1 MSHIHNYD
9 ELYERVKARTKA
21 ALTNTEEMAV
31 ETRITVLSRTILDY
45 VLDELGIK
53 AAPPIGPS

>member
-9 ELYERVKARTKA
+9 ELYKRVKERTKA
-21 ALTNTEEMAV
+21 VLTNTKEMDV
-31 ETRITVLSRTILDY
+31 ETRINVLSRSLLDY

-53 AAPPIGPS
+53 AVLPIEPS

>member
-9 ELYERVKARTKA
+9 ELYERVKERTKA
-21 ALTNTEEMAV
+21 ALTNTKEMAV

-45 VLDELGIK
+45 VLENVGVK
-53 AAPPIGPS
+53 VERPIEPS